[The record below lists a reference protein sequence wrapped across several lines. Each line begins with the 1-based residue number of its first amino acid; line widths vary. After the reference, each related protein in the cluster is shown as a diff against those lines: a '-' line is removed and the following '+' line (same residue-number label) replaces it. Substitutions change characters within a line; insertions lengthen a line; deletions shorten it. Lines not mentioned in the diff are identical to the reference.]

1 MTTSIGATTATHPP
15 PLDVLVIAPHPDDA
29 EISMGGAIAHL
40 LGQSQRV
47 GILDLTNGEPT
58 PRGTVELRNQETIQ
72 ASNIL
77 NITWRGNLGLPN
89 RALQPTLTAR
99 EQIATVM
106 RLCRADL
113 IFAPYWEDA
122 HPDHL
127 AATELTDAA
136 RFWAK
141 LSKTDM
147 AGDPFHP
154 KRIYNSHSVHLKL
167 AIRPAFILDI
177 SDYWEIKLA
186 AVQAYGSQFD
196 PIDTVVDR
204 NFYDKLRTDAEHWGD
219 LIGCRF
225 GEPFSCREP
234 LGISAI
240 DALI

>member
-1 MTTSIGATTATHPP
+1 
-15 PLDVLVIAPHPDDA
+15 
-29 EISMGGAIAHL
+29 
-40 LGQSQRV
+40 
-47 GILDLTNGEPT
+47 
-58 PRGTVELRNQETIQ
+58 
-72 ASNIL
+72 
-77 NITWRGNLGLPN
+77 
-89 RALQPTLTAR
+89 
-99 EQIATVM
+99 M

-154 KRIYNSHSVHLKL
+154 KRIYNYHSVHLKL

>member
-1 MTTSIGATTATHPP
+1 MTTPAGATTAAHPP
-15 PLDVLVIAPHPDDA
+15 SLDALVIAPHPDDA
-29 EISMGGAIAHL
+29 EISMGGAILHL
-40 LGQSQRV
+40 LGQGQRV

-58 PRGTVELRNQETIQ
+58 PRGSVELRSQETIQ

-89 RALQPTLTAR
+89 RSLQATLTAR

-113 IFAPYWEDA
+113 IFSPYWEDA

-154 KRIYNSHSVHLKL
+154 KRIYNYHSVHLKL
-167 AIRPAFILDI
+167 AITPAFILDV
-177 SDYWEIKLA
+177 SDYWETKLA

-196 PIDTVVDR
+196 RIDTGVGR
-204 NFYDKLRTDAEHWGD
+204 TFYDKLKTDAEHWGD

>member
-1 MTTSIGATTATHPP
+1 MTTPVGATTAAHPP
-15 PLDVLVIAPHPDDA
+15 SLDVLVIAPHPDDA
-29 EISMGGAIAHL
+29 EISMGGAILHL
-40 LGQSQRV
+40 LGQGRRV

-58 PRGTVELRNQETIQ
+58 PRGTVELRSQETIQ

-89 RALQPTLTAR
+89 RALQATITAR

-154 KRIYNSHSVHLKL
+154 KRIYNYHSVHLKL
-167 AIRPAFILDI
+167 VISPAFILDI

-196 PIDTVVDR
+196 SIDTVVGR
-204 NFYDKLRTDAEHWGD
+204 TFYDKLRTDAEHWGD